1 MYTTRNLW
9 FVEYCTLQWS
19 HWYAWEDCCE
29 FPQTKIRDEKV
40 FGYQPQGGGGGGGN
54 HNSSFRFRLLHSSD
68 SKAALNCVVVGL
80 FPHPSDIRT
89 EEKKF
94 SRGSCDNL
102 KVQI

>member
-1 MYTTRNLW
+1 MIKRDEREKEKGKRL
-9 FVEYCTLQWS
+9 EK
-19 HWYAWEDCCE
+19 DRK
-29 FPQTKIRDEKV
+29 TKIRDEKV
-40 FGYQPQGGGGGGGN
+40 FGYHPQGGGGGGN